1 MFIKNIKSTIFKK
14 GIGLV
19 EIIIGSAIILV
30 VAVALVQSYNTYILY
45 ALGNQNNTRANFL
58 LEEGVETLILLRD
71 ESWTSN
77 ISTLQNGVNYYLYFN
92 GTNWRSTTT
101 PQYIDSDF
109 VRSFSLDAV
118 NRDTNDDISASGTL
132 DPNIKKATVTVSY
145 FQGHGTT
152 TKSVSTY
159 ITNLYAN

>member
-109 VRSFSLDAV
+109 VRSFSLDTV